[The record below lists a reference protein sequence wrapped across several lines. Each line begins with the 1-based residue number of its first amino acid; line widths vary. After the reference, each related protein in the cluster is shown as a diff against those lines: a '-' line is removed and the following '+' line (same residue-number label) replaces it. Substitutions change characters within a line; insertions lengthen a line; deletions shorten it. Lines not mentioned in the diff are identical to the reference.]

1 MAAREMTDTSSSG
14 VGSNNPPPPAGPPSA
29 APGSPQSQPQWY
41 EHIALVI
48 VACLCCWPIGIAL
61 IWINR
66 SWTQKSKVIAT
77 SIIVA
82 IGLIF
87 GGLTILAGANTPKTE
102 GSSSL
107 SVSSSTSM
115 TPDTLPSSTI
125 SPTTTIAPTTTV
137 APATTTTTRPA
148 PTTTLMV
155 VALMPN
161 VVGMNLQDAQD
172 TIQDAGV
179 FFSRSYDCTGADRSQ
194 IIDSNWLVITQNIP
208 AGRPFGENEAI
219 LGVVKYGEPISCR

>member
-1 MAAREMTDTSSSG
+1 MTDSSSSG
-14 VGSNNPPPPAGPPSA
+14 VGSNNPPPPAGSPSA

-66 SWTQKSKVIAT
+66 SWTQKTKVIAT

-82 IGLIF
+82 VGLIF
-87 GGLTILAGANTPKTE
+87 GGLTLLAGANTPKPE

-107 SVSSSTSM
+107 SVDSSTS
-115 TPDTLPSSTI
+115 TTATTLSTSTTSPS
-125 SPTTTIAPTTTV
+125 TTIAPTTTV
-137 APATTTTTRPA
+137 APSTTTTTKAA
-148 PTTTLMV
+148 PTTTTKV
-155 VALMPN
+155 AALMPN
-161 VVGMNLQDAQD
+161 VVGLNLQDAQD
-172 TIQDAGV
+172 SIQDAGV
-179 FFSRSYDCTGADRSQ
+179 FFSRSYDCTGAGRSQ
-194 IIDSNWLVITQNIP
+194 IVDSNWLVITQNIP

>member
-1 MAAREMTDTSSSG
+1 MAAREMTDTSSTG
-14 VGSNNPPPPAGPPSA
+14 VGSNNPPPPAGSPSA
-29 APGSPQSQPQWY
+29 ASGSPQSQPQWY

-48 VACLCCWPIGIAL
+48 VACFCCWPIGIAL

-87 GGLTILAGANTPKTE
+87 GGVTILAGANTPKTE

-107 SVSSSTSM
+107 SVDSSTS
-115 TPDTLPSSTI
+115 TTASTLSTSTTSPS
-125 SPTTTIAPTTTV
+125 TTIAPTTTV
-137 APATTTTTRPA
+137 APSTTTTTKAA
-148 PTTTLMV
+148 PTTTTKV
-155 VALMPN
+155 AALMPN
-161 VVGMNLQDAQD
+161 VVGLNLQDAQD

-179 FFSRSYDCTGADRSQ
+179 FFSRSYDCTGAGRSQ
-194 IIDSNWLVITQNIP
+194 IVESSLRTSQQVVHLE
-208 AGRPFGENEAI
+208 RVKPFLE
-219 LGVVKYGEPISCR
+219 S